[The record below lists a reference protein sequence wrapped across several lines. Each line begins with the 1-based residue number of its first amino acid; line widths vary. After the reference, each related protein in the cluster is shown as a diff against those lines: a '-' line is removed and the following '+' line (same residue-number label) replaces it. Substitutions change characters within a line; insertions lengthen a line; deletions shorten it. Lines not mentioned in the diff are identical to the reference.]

1 MPKGNPG
8 VKRGTNAGSRNAWL
22 ESFDIGERRYIET
35 RLERY
40 AADMRGYNTPGT
52 RRPDSLAGRVFTCAL
67 ITGVAHAR
75 AGDIRYL
82 ICIERA
88 E

>member
-22 ESFDIGERRYIET
+22 ESFDICERRYIET
-35 RLERY
+35 TLEGY
-40 AADMRGYNTPGT
+40 AADMRGYNTPLT
-52 RRPDSLAGRVFTCAL
+52 RRPDSLAGHVFTCAL
-67 ITGVAHAR
+67 ITGVANGK

-82 ICIERA
+82 VCIERTQ
-88 E
+88 